1 MARKH
6 DKFSYSYGWKTAPEQ
21 WSFYWNGKL
30 IQLDSDTRSQ
40 VALLMLSGKEAD
52 ADAILKR
59 LLRKQEK
66 EDSDICIG
74 FYAENSNQYY
84 FTLQLKCSKN
94 DMQGKLYSY
103 KEWKHYIQSKNC
115 YLSTHEVTSGYF
127 IPNGK
132 EPKEK
137 KEAQDKIDLNRP
149 VIIRLVKA
157 KQDKI
162 FQF

>member
-6 DKFSYSYGWKTAPEQ
+6 DIFSYNYGWRTAPEQ
-21 WSFYWNGKL
+21 WSFYWNNKL
-30 IQLDSDTRSQ
+30 IQLDYSTHSE
-40 VALLMLSGKEAD
+40 VALLMISGKKTEAE
-52 ADAILKR
+52 AMLKR

-66 EDSDICIG
+66 EDSYICIG
-74 FYAENSNQYY
+74 FFGVNSNQYY
-84 FTLQLKCSKN
+84 FTQTLKCSRN

-115 YLSTHEVTSGYF
+115 NLSTHEIVSGYF

-132 EPKEK
+132 VTKGKTETH
-137 KEAQDKIDLNRP
+137 DKIDLNRP
-149 VIIRLVKA
+149 VIIRLIKA
-157 KQDKI
+157 KQDKV

>member
-30 IQLDSDTRSQ
+30 IQLDSGTRSE
-40 VALLMLSGKEAD
+40 VALLMLSGKETEAE
-52 ADAILKR
+52 AILKR
-59 LLRKQEK
+59 LLRKREK
-66 EDSDICIG
+66 EGSDICIG
-74 FYAENSNQYY
+74 FYAENSNRYY
-84 FTLQLKCSKN
+84 FTLQLKCGRN

-115 YLSTHEVTSGYF
+115 YLSTYEVTRGCF

-132 EPKEK
+132 KLKEK
-137 KEAQDKIDLNRP
+137 KETQDKIDLNRA
-149 VIIRLVKA
+149 VIIRLLKE
-157 KQDKI
+157 D
-162 FQF
+162 